1 MKIKNVELF
10 IYFIMLYL
18 HHHLL
23 YLFFKVEEERGKTVS
38 ILREKQDV
46 HEQWSELER
55 KFDKLQ
61 HDFSVKEAQNH
72 ALQVKYH
79 QKPILFF
86 INPIYD
92 ISIFQ
97 NRTSWFCSS
106 IHLLLCVHVQ
116 HLRLSLRNLDT
127 YFWYYSLG
135 SLRLSKCT
143 IS

>member
-1 MKIKNVELF
+1 MNIKNVELF

-23 YLFFKVEEERGKTVS
+23 CLFFKVEEERGKTVS

-72 ALQVKYH
+72 ALQV
-79 QKPILFF
+79 
-86 INPIYD
+86 
-92 ISIFQ
+92 
-97 NRTSWFCSS
+97 
-106 IHLLLCVHVQ
+106 
-116 HLRLSLRNLDT
+116 
-127 YFWYYSLG
+127 
-135 SLRLSKCT
+135 
-143 IS
+143 